1 VSERSWRASV
11 DHLLWGSPDLE
22 REIAR
27 LEAWTGVR
35 AAIGGRHPGE
45 GTRNA
50 LIRLGPG
57 RYLELI
63 GPDAAQGPLGR
74 PRWLGL
80 DDLSAPRLVTWA
92 MKAPHIE
99 RRAAAARAAGV
110 PLGEVR
116 SGGRELSDGRMLSWR
131 LTYPDVERGD
141 GLIPFLIDWGASPHP
156 SETSPGGVE
165 LVDLRAEHPEPGA
178 IGEWLR
184 RLGLELP
191 VTDGAA
197 PALIATLETPRGR
210 VELR

>member
-1 VSERSWRASV
+1 VSEPSWVASV
-11 DHLLWGSPDLE
+11 DHLLWGAPDLDQ
-22 REIAR
+22 EIAR

-63 GPDAAQGPLGR
+63 GPDPAQGPLGR

-80 DDLSAPRLVTWA
+80 DNLGAPRLITWA
-92 MKAPHIE
+92 MKAPDIE
-99 RRAAAARAAGV
+99 RRVAAARAAGV

-116 SGGRELSDGRMLSWR
+116 NGGRELSDGRMLSWT
-131 LTYPDVERGD
+131 LTYPDIQVGD

-156 SETSPGGVE
+156 SRTAPGGVE
-165 LVDLRAEHPEPGA
+165 LVDLRAEHPEPAA
-178 IGEWLR
+178 ISEWLR
-184 RLGLELP
+184 PLGVALP
-191 VTDGAA
+191 VTASTV
-197 PALIATLETPRGR
+197 PALIATLDTPRGR